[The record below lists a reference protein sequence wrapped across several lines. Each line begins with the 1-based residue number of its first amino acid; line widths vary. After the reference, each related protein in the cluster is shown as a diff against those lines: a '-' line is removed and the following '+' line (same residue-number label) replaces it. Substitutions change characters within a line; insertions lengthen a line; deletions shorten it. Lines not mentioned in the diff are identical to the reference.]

1 MPPQWVQPNWND
13 DDLFALSPPELE
25 SARRQ
30 VAKTLGIRY
39 KTVEPDSP
47 WSMTVAGI
55 NAFSLDTVQ
64 TYLREYNEL
73 KAAKPA
79 RTTEETEATFNNRLA
94 TWESELSSKS
104 SLSFVV
110 SGVQLSWQ
118 NAGGAPWNK
127 GYISSFWKK
136 FEDGERTWDTSIDR
150 KVGGVTPD
158 PDAIDGTNFVGR
170 ACPL

>member
-1 MPPQWVQPNWND
+1 
-13 DDLFALSPPELE
+13 
-25 SARRQ
+25 
-30 VAKTLGIRY
+30 
-39 KTVEPDSP
+39 
-47 WSMTVAGI
+47 MTVAGI

-118 NAGGAPWNK
+118 NPGGAPWNK